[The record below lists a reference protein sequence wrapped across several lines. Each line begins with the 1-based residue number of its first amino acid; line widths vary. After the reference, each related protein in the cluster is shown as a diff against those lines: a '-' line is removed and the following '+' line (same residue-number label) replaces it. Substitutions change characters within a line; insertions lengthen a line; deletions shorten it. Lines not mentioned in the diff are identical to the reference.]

1 MIKKTITYT
10 DFNEIERTEDF
21 HFHLSNAE
29 LVEME
34 KSVKGGMAQMLETI
48 IATDDEPTIIA
59 IFKDIILKSY
69 GVKSPDGK
77 QFIKS
82 KEVVDAFVFSEAYSV
97 LYMELVQDTKAAI
110 NFVNGIIPKS
120 LRAETIKEKM

>member
-48 IATDDEPTIIA
+48 IAADDEPTIIA

-97 LYMELVQDTKAAI
+97 LYMELVQDTKAAA
-110 NFVNGIIPKS
+110 NFVNGVIPKS